1 MSADREP
8 VAGRFYPRA
17 GACFATLDVTAL
29 VDNNVHDLLELLM
42 YEFFEDFH
50 AVACAVPTGEH
61 DGFAPDR
68 LAFEELKARLVER
81 LATRLSMTAPQAD
94 RIGAQLQNIAASL
107 DNTPAPQGAS
117 EIGHPAFA
125 RTRRFLKAS
134 PLPVQKNGGQA

>member
-8 VAGRFYPRA
+8 VAGRWTTKA
-17 GACFATLDVTAL
+17 GSCFATLDVTAL

-68 LAFEELKARLVER
+68 LAFEDLKTRLVER

-94 RIGAQLQNIAASL
+94 RIGVQLQNIAARL
-107 DNTPAPQGAS
+107 DNTPAAQGAS
-117 EIGHPAFA
+117 EIRHPMFA

-134 PLPVQKNGGQA
+134 PLPSQRRDGAA